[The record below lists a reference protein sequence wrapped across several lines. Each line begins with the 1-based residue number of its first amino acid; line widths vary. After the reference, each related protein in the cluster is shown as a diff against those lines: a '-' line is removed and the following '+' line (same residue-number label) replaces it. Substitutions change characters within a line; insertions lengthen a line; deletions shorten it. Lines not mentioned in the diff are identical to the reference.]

1 MSVPMPM
8 PTPRPVPGPHLRS
21 PIGLS
26 RAAVALLGL
35 VIAVDLFA
43 VYADLVLYDVSGDLM
58 DGASGSAVA
67 RRLDDANSL
76 NTVAGGIQSG
86 SLVMSVIVYLCWFVR
101 VRANA
106 GVFAPDTQSMRPGW
120 AIAGWFVPIVSLW
133 YPRRITRDIWDAS
146 SPLGARRSYLLVNA
160 WWTLWLLSIVGDR
173 VSSAQSG
180 DADTADGI
188 HAGAYA
194 LMISDALDIAAAAL
208 AIALVLR
215 LTRMQHE
222 KALAGPGAP
231 VGV

>member
-1 MSVPMPM
+1 M
-8 PTPRPVPGPHLRS
+8 PRPVPGPHLRS

-35 VIAVDLFA
+35 VIAIDLFA
-43 VYADLVLYDVSGDLM
+43 VYADLVLYNVSGDLM
-58 DGASGSAVA
+58 DGASGGGVA

-76 NTVAGGIQSG
+76 NTVAGGVQSG
-86 SLVMSVIVYLCWFVR
+86 SLVMSIIVYLCWFVR

-106 GVFAPDTQSMRPGW
+106 GVFAPDTQSMKPGW
-120 AIAGWFVPIVSLW
+120 AIAGWFVPFVSLW

-173 VSSAQSG
+173 VGSAQSG

-188 HAGAYA
+188 QAGAYA
-194 LMISDALDIAAAAL
+194 SMIADALDIAAAAL

-215 LTRMQHE
+215 LTRMQHA

>member
-1 MSVPMPM
+1 MSVPM
-8 PTPRPVPGPHLRS
+8 PTPRPAPGPYLRS
-21 PIGLS
+21 PIGLG

-43 VYADLVLYDVSGDLM
+43 VYADLVLYDVTGDLM
-58 DGASGSAVA
+58 DGASAGAA
-67 RRLDDANSL
+67 AGRLDDANSL

-86 SLVMSVIVYLCWFVR
+86 ALIACAVVYLCWFVR

-106 GVFAPDTQSMRPGW
+106 GVFAPDAQSMKPGW
-120 AIAGWFVPIVSLW
+120 AIGGWFVPFVNLW

-160 WWTLWLLSIVGDR
+160 WWTLWLLSLVGDR
-173 VSSAQSG
+173 VGSAQSA
-180 DADTADGI
+180 DADTVDGT

-215 LTRMQHE
+215 LTRMQHA
-222 KALAGPGAP
+222 KALAGPGVP
-231 VGV
+231 GGV